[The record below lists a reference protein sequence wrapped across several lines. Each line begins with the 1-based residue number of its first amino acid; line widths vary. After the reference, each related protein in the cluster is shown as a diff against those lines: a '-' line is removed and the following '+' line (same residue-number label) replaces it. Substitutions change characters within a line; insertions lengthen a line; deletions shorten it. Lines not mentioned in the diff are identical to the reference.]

1 MRLKSLYIPDYY
13 LLKDFEIDFNSN
25 LSVLIGENGSGKS
38 SVLEYIAYIFGHL
51 YKYFVL
57 KDKTAEFI
65 DGYKIDYEINELE
78 IYIESHY
85 VRSVTN
91 TFKPTIRIND
101 EEMSIAQ
108 IEKIYGNFSLF
119 LPTKVVLEYSGITE
133 RLRELNKHFEEKYIK
148 QIVKNNN
155 PYSLKPLNLPNA
167 NPFLYVKK
175 EYLSFVVLALFVLD
189 TKESN
194 TIINQLGIDTNGCE
208 ITITLKKPYWAKK
221 ESENKYPWGISG
233 KIAQDFIDGLSVAGI
248 TNGIIDNKI
257 SYNFYGAISIKDL
270 FQDYFNL
277 TCNQIVPFLDTLLCD
292 DLLENIAISWND
304 EEKNTFSIERL
315 SEGEKQLILSVGLN
329 LVLKEKNLLLLLDE
343 PDVSLHP
350 KWQREFLSKLQEGLD
365 SESMAIVTT
374 HSPSLVS
381 DLSSRNL
388 HLIRDGKLVE
398 KSLNYYGKPVED
410 ILIDY
415 FGLSSTRNKIVE
427 VKINELWT
435 LIKLG
440 KYQSEEYV
448 KLREELVSL
457 LGKDDKELLAM
468 DIDIRR
474 KEYAKNK

>member
-1 MRLKSLYIPDYY
+1 MKLKSLYIEEYY
-13 LLKDFEIDFNSN
+13 LLKDFKIDFSSN

-38 SVLEYIAYIFGHL
+38 SVIECLAYIFGHL
-51 YKYFVL
+51 HKYFVL

-65 DGYKIDYEINELE
+65 DGYKLEYEINGFE

-85 VRSVTN
+85 ARSKTN
-91 TFKPTIRIND
+91 TFKPIIRID
-101 EEMSIAQ
+101 GEEMSISQ
-108 IEKIYGNFSLF
+108 IEKKYVGFSSF

-133 RLRELNKHFEEKYIK
+133 RLKDLNKHFEEKYIN
-148 QIVKNNN
+148 QIIKYNSG
-155 PYSLKPLNLPNA
+155 YSLKPLNLPNA

-175 EYLSFVVLALFVLD
+175 EYISFVILALFVLD
-189 TKESN
+189 TKESVS
-194 TIINQLGIDTNGCE
+194 IIDQLGIDINGCE
-208 ITITLKKPYWAKK
+208 ITITLKKPNWAKK
-221 ESENKYPWGISG
+221 ESEDKYPWGISG

-248 TNGIIDNKI
+248 TKGIINNKI
-257 SYNFYGAISIKDL
+257 SYTFYGAISIKDF

-277 TCNQIVPFLDTLLCD
+277 TCDQIVPFLDTLLCD
-292 DLLENIAISWND
+292 DLLENIAILWND

-329 LVLKEKNLLLLLDE
+329 LVLKEKNLLILLDE

-365 SESMAIVTT
+365 PESMAIVTT

-381 DLSSRNL
+381 DLTSRNL

-435 LIKLG
+435 LIKSG
-440 KYQSEEYV
+440 RYQNDEYV
-448 KLREELVSL
+448 KLREELVGL

-468 DIDIRR
+468 NIDITR